1 MFTKCA
7 INTFFD
13 NSVTA
18 YVPQMW
24 ANESLMILEEN
35 MVAANLVHRDFSP
48 IVADYGDTV
57 NTRRPASFISIRKT
71 ANDDV
76 TDQDATATNVPV
88 VLNQLAHVSFVIRD
102 AQASLAFKD
111 LVAEFLRPAMI
122 AQAKLVD
129 QVILSQYAQF
139 LGNAVGGLGSLS
151 SSNVKD
157 RMLLSRQVMNTNL
170 APENT
175 RNLLWTSVSETAALA
190 NELFISAQQVGDGG
204 NALKNATLGRKLG
217 FDNYMSQ
224 NVPVVSAAATDV
236 ITGASTAD
244 YAAGTTALTVDG
256 FTGTVV
262 ANDWVKIDG
271 QPYRVVSKTDDTGNL
286 VGIVIPAPG
295 LRFSIL
301 NNAVI
306 SGYQAGA
313 VNLAAG
319 YAAGYVG
326 SIALDGFTNF
336 PAVGQMITF
345 GTSTT
350 SAIYVIVQTT
360 STTVTLDRPLEAAL
374 ADDATAHPGPEGS
387 YNFGFHRNAIAL
399 VSRPLAMPPSGIGA
413 NGAVV
418 NYNNVSMRCLLSY
431 DGKKE
436 GTRVT
441 LSMIFGVKVLD
452 TDLGVVMLG

>member
-1 MFTKCA
+1 MN
-7 INTFFD
+7 INTFYD
-13 NSVTA
+13 NSVSA

-35 MVAANLVHRDFSP
+35 MVAANLIHRDFSAE
-48 IVADYGDTV
+48 VADYGDTV
-57 NTRRPASFISIRKT
+57 NTRRPGSFIAIRKT

-88 VLNQLAHVSFVIRD
+88 VLNQMIHVSFVIRD
-102 AQASLAFKD
+102 AQASLSFKD
-111 LVAEFLRPAMI
+111 LVTEFLRPAMI
-122 AQAKLVD
+122 AQAKFVD

-139 LGNAVGGLGSLS
+139 LVNSVGGLGTLS

-157 RMLLSRQVMNTNL
+157 RMLLARQVMNTNL

-224 NVPVVSAAATDV
+224 NVPVVSTNAAD
-236 ITGASTAD
+236 IISGAVNN
-244 YAAGTTALTVDG
+244 AAGYAVGATSITVDG

-262 ANDWVKIDG
+262 ANDWIKIDG
-271 QPYRVVSKTDDTGNL
+271 VPYRVVSKTDDTGNL
-286 VGIVIPAPG
+286 IGVVIAGG
-295 LRFSIL
+295 LQYAVAD
-301 NNAVI
+301 NAVV
-306 SGYQAGA
+306 SGYLAGA

-319 YAAGYVG
+319 YAAGYGG
-326 SIALDGFTNF
+326 SIALDSFTNF
-336 PAVGQMITF
+336 PAVGQMLTF

-350 SAIYVIVQTT
+350 SAIYVVVQTT
-360 STTVTLDRPLEAAL
+360 ATTVTLDRPLEAAL
-374 ADDATAHPGPEGS
+374 ADNDTAHPGPPGS
-387 YNFGFHRNAIAL
+387 YNFGFHKNAIAL
-399 VSRPLAMPPSGIGA
+399 VSRPLAMPPAGIGA
-413 NGAVV
+413 RGAVV
-418 NYNNVSMRCLLSY
+418 NYNNVSMRALLSY